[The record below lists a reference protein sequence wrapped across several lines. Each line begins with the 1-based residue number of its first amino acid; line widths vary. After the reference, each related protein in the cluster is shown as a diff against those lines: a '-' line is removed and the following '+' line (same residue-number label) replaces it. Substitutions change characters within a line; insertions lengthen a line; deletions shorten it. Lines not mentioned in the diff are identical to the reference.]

1 MREEG
6 VMTRWQ
12 MRMMCIS
19 SAVGV
24 LVGLSGCGDKEPMP
38 SASETANVQVLSAN
52 PEPLRDRPVL
62 EPPEPP
68 VALDDP
74 GHDGAVAAAEYF
86 YRLSV
91 YAAASGDTTEL
102 EAVSGEECASCSDYV
117 ARIKNF
123 YDSGGYWTTMP
134 EIEVYDSN
142 DLQREESPNRH
153 VVVLDFLIKSYRYV
167 SGDGELHSVNADVKI
182 MAFAVTYSD
191 RWVLGAVEDL
201 PDARSVDSIRLKE
214 Q

>member
-1 MREEG
+1 
-6 VMTRWQ
+6 MTRWQ
-12 MRMMCIS
+12 MRMVCVS

-24 LVGLSGCGDKEPMP
+24 LVGLSGCGDKEPIP

-52 PEPLRDRPVL
+52 PEPSRDRPVL

-68 VALDDP
+68 AALDDP

-142 DLQREESPNRH
+142 DLQREEESQSACRCTGFSYKELSVRERRWRIAFGKCGRQDHGIRRH
-153 VVVLDFLIKSYRYV
+153 LF
-167 SGDGELHSVNADVKI
+167 
-182 MAFAVTYSD
+182 
-191 RWVLGAVEDL
+191 
-201 PDARSVDSIRLKE
+201 
-214 Q
+214 